1 MEACFRTQR
10 QALLV
15 NDIALSLDNIQYYV
29 ENVHIIID
37 VSAVGVAEWQTHG
50 A

>member
-1 MEACFRTQR
+1 MSSHRT
-10 QALLV
+10 
-15 NDIALSLDNIQYYV
+15 LDNIQYYANN
-29 ENVHIIID
+29 EHIVID